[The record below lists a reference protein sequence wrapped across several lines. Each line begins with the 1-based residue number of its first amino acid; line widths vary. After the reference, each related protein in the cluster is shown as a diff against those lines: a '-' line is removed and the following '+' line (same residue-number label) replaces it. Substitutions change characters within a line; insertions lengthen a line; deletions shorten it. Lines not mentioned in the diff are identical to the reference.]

1 VTKSVLV
8 LSDRAVNACQSAAP
22 TVGMQSSP
30 CPWHPAY
37 SHKGD
42 VPFMNGHATYPNMFF
57 ATYAPAMIIN
67 THRGGSASQC
77 PKRSQRSCL
86 HVRMCTAQ
94 SAAAASQLAAHSN
107 VAGRFST
114 AASKSCTGAKH

>member
-42 VPFMNGHATYPNMFF
+42 VPFMGMPHIPTCYLPR
-57 ATYAPAMIIN
+57 
-67 THRGGSASQC
+67 THLQ
-77 PKRSQRSCL
+77 
-86 HVRMCTAQ
+86 
-94 SAAAASQLAAHSN
+94 
-107 VAGRFST
+107 
-114 AASKSCTGAKH
+114 